1 MAVSQVEGYVKERQ
15 NDFFGKDGMQWWI
28 GEVEDNQDPLQINRV
43 KCRIL
48 GWYTDADGGSGETL
62 PTDDLPWALV
72 LQPTNQPGND
82 GQGQS
87 SGQLQPGAIVLG
99 FFLDGEEA
107 QMPCVM
113 GVLRTIK
120 GGESRQEPLFALTGG
135 EMRKVVNYSTAAGS
149 NSTATMEGDS
159 QTANR
164 NNSVQTAGTKEDGQS
179 SATNPQGVGVK
190 TGTAGPAKSI
200 GPPVAAADG
209 VGGPTKTLTM
219 HLESVLDT
227 AGKELAGIKPS
238 GKDGFVSIATG
249 APVAIENIT
258 GAVQNAISAIG
269 AEAIAAM
276 REFLTELAGKISSGA
291 GLIASFTGIPTATM
305 AIIKQAINLI
315 LSQLCGLDSQIS
327 TFINMALGP
336 FDAFIESA
344 INQAIDFATSF
355 VDSAMDKLGQGIMKA
370 MDSLLC
376 AVKGIVSAAEGIL
389 SAIGAAK
396 KIIDTWKEGSEIFAE
411 GFDLTK
417 LNFES
422 FMSIVLFLFNLFD
435 FGCNRKRQDNRSK
448 AFVPFLGSTYCNADG
463 SLGDSLGAPKCGSL
477 GSGFSEG
484 NRNIASD
491 FVSQIYNDA
500 SPYLTQ
506 AETFM
511 SGAWTQHTGVPG
523 RQSTT
528 SRVPSGT
535 VHTSIYVDDDAYKKY
550 LSTEAGKDEK
560 KAAGKQKSRTE
571 KKPVAG
577 DHSQYAN
584 AYTVDVAKDLCYNIR
599 GDEIHTIDG
608 DYHLKVT
615 GNFHLEV
622 GGMMAITAVGAPQQ
636 KDANGKDPGKSTKI
650 QKHMI
655 KFESDTDIS
664 CSGGQFKL
672 NATDGN
678 INTMNTSVGAPTGNT
693 ELNAP
698 SVNIRG
704 GDIVLTANNTL
715 TTYSAAQWHF
725 VNQPPIPRAKS
736 GVFWA
741 VNGPY
746 DIILGPAPSIDPI
759 PRFSVV
765 TPGPFLVTCKA
776 GGALFKVGAG
786 AFVAKVAAG
795 AAVIKASAA
804 VDITGG
810 AAVTIKGAT
819 VNILGGAIN
828 LN

>member
-1 MAVSQVEGYVKERQ
+1 MATSQVEGYVKERQ

-43 KCRIL
+43 KVRIL
-48 GWYTDADGGSGETL
+48 GWYTDADGGSMETL

-87 SGQLQPGAIVLG
+87 SGQLQSGAIVLG

-120 GGESRQEPLFALTGG
+120 GGESRSEPLFALTGG
-135 EMRKVVNYSTAAGS
+135 EMRKVVNYTTASGA
-149 NSTATMEGDS
+149 NNTATMEGDE
-159 QTANR
+159 QNANR
-164 NNSVQTAGTKEDGQS
+164 NNSVQTAGTKEDSQS
-179 SATNPQGVGVK
+179 APANPQGVGVK
-190 TGTAGPAKSI
+190 TGTAGAAKSI

-209 VGGPTKTLTM
+209 VGGPSKTLTV

-227 AGKELAGIKPS
+227 AAKELSGIKS
-238 GKDGFVSIATG
+238 QGNGYISIATG
-249 APVAIENIT
+249 APVALDNIIGSVEN
-258 GAVQNAISAIG
+258 AVAAIG
-269 AEAIAAM
+269 GEAIAAM
-276 REFLTELAGKISSGA
+276 REFLTELAGKLTSGGA
-291 GLIASFTGIPTATM
+291 MIASFTGIPTATM
-305 AIIKQAINLI
+305 AIVKTGIQLI
-315 LSQLCGLDSQIS
+315 LSQICTLDDQIGS
-327 TFINMALGP
+327 FIDMVMSP
-336 FDAFIESA
+336 FSSFIESA
-344 INQAIDFATSF
+344 IDKALDFAGDF
-355 VDSAMDKLGQGIMKA
+355 INQGIDKLGQGILSA

-376 AVKGIVSAAEGIL
+376 AVKNIVSAAEGIL
-389 SAIGAAK
+389 SGIGAAK
-396 KIIDTWKEGSEIFAE
+396 KIIDTWKEGSTIFAE
-411 GFDLTK
+411 GFDLASVG
-417 LNFES
+417 FEG
-422 FMSIVLFLFNLFD
+422 FLQIVLFLFNLFD
-435 FGCNRKRQDNRSK
+435 FGCDRTRQDNRTK
-448 AFVPFLGSTYCNADG
+448 AFIPFLGTTYCDAEGLADK
-463 SLGDSLGAPKCGSL
+463 LGNRKCGDL
-477 GSGFSEG
+477 GSGFAQGS
-484 NRNIASD
+484 RNVASD

-511 SGAWTQHTGVPG
+511 SGGWKQHTGVPG
-523 RQSTT
+523 RQSQTERT
-528 SRVPSGT
+528 PSGT
-535 VHTSIYVDDDAYKKY
+535 VHTSIYVDDNAYKKY
-550 LSTEAGKDEK
+550 LATEAGKDEK
-560 KAAGKQKSRTE
+560 KALSRDKSKTD

-599 GDEIHTIDG
+599 GDEVHTVNG

-622 GGMMAITAVGAPQQ
+622 GGAMMVTAVGAPQQ
-636 KDANGKDPGKSTKI
+636 KDANGKTPKKTDKI
-650 QKHMI
+650 QKHQI
-655 KFESDTDIS
+655 KFESDVDIS
-664 CSGGQFKL
+664 SSGGTLKV
-672 NATDGN
+672 NATDGQ

-693 ELNAP
+693 EINAP

-704 GDIVLTANNTL
+704 GDIVMSANNTL
-715 TTYSAAQWHF
+715 TTYSSAQWHF
-725 VNQPPIPRAKS
+725 VNVPPLPKAKS
-736 GVFWA
+736 GVFWQC
-741 VNGPY
+741 NGPY

-786 AFVAKVAAG
+786 AFVATVLAG
-795 AAVIKASAA
+795 PIVMKASAA
-804 VDITGG
+804 ADITGG
-810 AAVTIKGAT
+810 GIVTIKGAI
-819 VNILGGAIN
+819 VNVLGGAIN

>member
-48 GWYTDADGGSGETL
+48 GWYTDADGGSAESL

-120 GGESRQEPLFALTGG
+120 GGDSRSEPLFALTGG

-159 QTANR
+159 QSANR
-164 NNSVQTAGTKEDGQS
+164 NNSVQTAGTKEDNQT

-209 VGGPTKTLTM
+209 VGGPSKTLTT
-219 HLESVLDT
+219 HLKSLLDT
-227 AGKELAGIKPS
+227 VGKELSGIKPS

-249 APVAIENIT
+249 APVAIENLT
-258 GAVQNAISAIG
+258 GAVQNTISAIA

-276 REFLTELAGKISSGA
+276 REYLTELAGKLTSGGA
-291 GLIASFTGIPTATM
+291 LIASFTGIPTATM
-305 AIIKQAINLI
+305 AIVKKAISLI
-315 LSQLCGLDSQIS
+315 LSQLCSLDKEIIG
-327 TFINMALGP
+327 FIEMALSP
-336 FDAFIESA
+336 FDDLLTS
-344 INQAIDFATSF
+344 AIDFAVDFATDF
-355 VDSAMDKLGQGIMKA
+355 VDAAIDKLGQGIMKA
-370 MDSLLC
+370 MEKLLC
-376 AVKGIVSAAEGIL
+376 AVKGIIAAAEAIL
-389 SAIGAAK
+389 AGVDAAK
-396 KIIDTWKEGSEIFAE
+396 KIIDTWREGSEIFAE
-411 GFDLTK
+411 GFDLTN
-417 LNFES
+417 LTLES
-422 FMSIVLFLFNLFD
+422 FLDIVLFLFNLFD
-435 FGCNRKRQDNRSK
+435 FGCDRKRQDNRNK
-448 AFVPFLGSTYCNADG
+448 AFVPFLGSTYCDADG
-463 SLGDSLGAPKCGSL
+463 NLADDLGAPKCGDF

-491 FVSQIYNDA
+491 FVSQIYKDA

-511 SGAWTQHTGVPG
+511 SGAFTQHTGVPG

-528 SRVPSGT
+528 QRVPSGT

-550 LSTEAGKDEK
+550 LTTEAGKDEK
-560 KAAGKQKSRTE
+560 AAAGKQKSKTE

-584 AYTVDVAKDLCYNIR
+584 AYTVDVAKDLCYNVR
-599 GDEIHTIDG
+599 GDEIHTING

-622 GGMMAITAVGAPQQ
+622 GGMMAVTAVGAPQQ
-636 KDANGKDPGKSTKI
+636 KDANGKDPGKSNKI

-655 KFESDTDIS
+655 KFESDVDIS
-664 CSGGQFKL
+664 SSGGQLKI
-672 NATDGN
+672 NATNGN
-678 INTMNTSVGAPTGNT
+678 MNTMNTTVGAPTGNV
-693 ELNAP
+693 EMNGP

-704 GDIVLTANNTL
+704 GDVLISANNTF
-715 TTYSAAQWHF
+715 TTYSTAQWHF
-725 VNQPPIPRAKS
+725 VNVPPIPKAKS
-736 GVFWA
+736 GVFWE
-741 VNGPY
+741 VMGPY

-795 AAVIKASAA
+795 AILMKASAA

-810 AAVTIKGAT
+810 ATVTIKGAT

>member
-1 MAVSQVEGYVKERQ
+1 MATSQVEGYVKERQ

-43 KCRIL
+43 KVRIL
-48 GWYTDADGGSGETL
+48 GWYTDADGGSMETL

-87 SGQLQPGAIVLG
+87 SGQLQSGAIVLG

-120 GGESRQEPLFALTGG
+120 GGESRKEPLFALTGG
-135 EMRKVVNYSTAAGS
+135 EMRKVVNYTTASGA
-149 NSTATMEGDS
+149 NNTATMEGDE
-159 QTANR
+159 QNANR
-164 NNSVQTAGTKEDGQS
+164 NNSVQTAGTKEDSQS
-179 SATNPQGVGVK
+179 APANPQGVGVK
-190 TGTAGPAKSI
+190 TGTAGAAKSI

-209 VGGPTKTLTM
+209 VGGPSKTLTV

-227 AGKELAGIKPS
+227 AAKELSGIKPQ
-238 GKDGFVSIATG
+238 GNGYVSLATG
-249 APVAIENIT
+249 APVALDNII
-258 GAVQNAISAIG
+258 GSVENAIAAIG
-269 AEAIAAM
+269 GEAIAAM
-276 REFLTELAGKISSGA
+276 REFLTELAGKLTSGGA
-291 GLIASFTGIPTATM
+291 MIASFTGIPTATM
-305 AIIKQAINLI
+305 AIVKTGIQLI
-315 LSQLCGLDSQIS
+315 LSQICTLDDQIGS
-327 TFINMALGP
+327 FIDMVMSP
-336 FDAFIESA
+336 FSSFIESA
-344 INQAIDFATSF
+344 LDKALDFASDFINQGI
-355 VDSAMDKLGQGIMKA
+355 DKLGQGILSA

-376 AVKGIVSAAEGIL
+376 AVKNIVSAAEGIL
-389 SAIGAAK
+389 SGIGAAK
-396 KIIDTWKEGSEIFAE
+396 KIIDTWKEGSTIFAD
-411 GFDLTK
+411 GFDLASVG
-417 LNFES
+417 FEG
-422 FMSIVLFLFNLFD
+422 FLQIVLFLFNLFD
-435 FGCNRKRQDNRSK
+435 FGCDRTRQDNRTK
-448 AFVPFLGSTYCNADG
+448 AFIPFLGTTYCDAEGLADK
-463 SLGDSLGAPKCGSL
+463 LGNRKCGDL
-477 GSGFSEG
+477 GSGFAQGS
-484 NRNIASD
+484 RNVASD

-511 SGAWTQHTGVPG
+511 SGGWKQHTGVPG
-523 RQSTT
+523 RQSQTERT
-528 SRVPSGT
+528 PSGT
-535 VHTSIYVDDDAYKKY
+535 VHTSIYVDDNAYKKY
-550 LSTEAGKDEK
+550 LATEAGKDEK
-560 KAAGKQKSRTE
+560 KALSRDKSKTD

-599 GDEIHTIDG
+599 GDEVHTVNG

-622 GGMMAITAVGAPQQ
+622 GGAMMVTAVGAPQQ
-636 KDANGKDPGKSTKI
+636 KDANGKTPKKTDKI
-650 QKHMI
+650 QKHQI
-655 KFESDTDIS
+655 KFESDVDIS
-664 CSGGQFKL
+664 SSGGTLKV
-672 NATDGN
+672 NATDGQ

-693 ELNAP
+693 EINAP

-704 GDIVLTANNTL
+704 GDIVMSANNTL
-715 TTYSAAQWHF
+715 TTYSSAQWHF
-725 VNQPPIPRAKS
+725 VNVPPLPKAKS
-736 GVFWA
+736 GVFWQC
-741 VNGPY
+741 NGPY
-746 DIILGPAPSIDPI
+746 DIILGPSPSIDPI

-765 TPGPFLVTCKA
+765 TPGPFLVTCKV

-786 AFVAKVAAG
+786 AFVANVAAG
-795 AAVIKASAA
+795 AVLLKASAA

-810 AAVTIKGAT
+810 AIVTMKGAI